1 MSPIFPDLL
10 PHAADAGPQVPVT
23 VLTGFLG
30 SGKTTLLN
38 RLLRLPDLEGVA
50 VVINEFGA
58 VGLDHDLIDHAQEDM
73 VLLANGC
80 ICCTI
85 RGDLVGAFERLAESP
100 AARQGRLRHV
110 VLETTGLADP
120 APILHTLMGDLRI
133 ARRWRLA
140 GVACTVDAVN
150 GMGTLDRQRESVK
163 QVAVADELLVTKTD
177 LADGAAL
184 AGLLARLRTINPTA
198 SISSADQDA
207 LESLRGLLDRSP
219 LAVRVVV
226 DPDYQPLSFRPV
238 LAPPHHHGVHD
249 DGVRTH
255 SIVRDQPLPRE
266 GFLAWLDLVA
276 SMRGDDL
283 LRVKGLVN
291 LEDAPE
297 GPTVIHGVQHIFHP
311 PERLDHWPSDDR
323 RTRIVFITRD
333 IDVASLEETLNV
345 LTRRRRRRPEQPVTV
360 PLPSDT

>member
-1 MSPIFPDLL
+1 MSPIFPVS
-10 PHAADAGPQVPVT
+10 HAADASQQLPVT

-38 RLLRLPDLEGVA
+38 RLLRLPDLEGIA
-50 VVINEFGA
+50 VVINEFGS
-58 VGLDHDLIDHAQEDM
+58 VGLDHDLVDHTQEDM

-133 ARRWRLA
+133 SRRWRLA

-177 LADGAAL
+177 LADGTDL
-184 AGLLARLRTINPTA
+184 DVLLARLRTINPTA
-198 SISSADQDA
+198 SISRADLGA
-207 LESLRGLLDRSP
+207 LESLRGMLDRSP
-219 LAVRVVV
+219 LAIREIV

-238 LAPPHHHGVHD
+238 PAPHHHHAVHD
-249 DGVRTH
+249 DGVRAY
-255 SIVRDQPLPRE
+255 SIVRDEPLPRE
-266 GFLAWLDLVA
+266 GFFAWLDLVA

-291 LEDAPE
+291 LEDTPE
-297 GPTVIHGVQHIFHP
+297 SPTVIHGVQHVFHP
-311 PERLDHWPSDDR
+311 PEQLAHWPSDDR

-345 LTRRRRRRPEQPVTV
+345 MARRRRRRPDQPVTT
-360 PLPSDT
+360 PLPQDT

>member
-1 MSPIFPDLL
+1 MSPIFPALV

-58 VGLDHDLIDHAQEDM
+58 VGLDHDLVDHAQEDM

-85 RGDLVGAFERLAESP
+85 RGDLVGAFERLADSP

-120 APILHTLMGDLRI
+120 APILHTLMGDLRVS
-133 ARRWRLA
+133 RRWRLA

-184 AGLLARLRTINPTA
+184 DGLLARLRTINPTA
-198 SISSADQDA
+198 SISRADQDA

-219 LAVRVVV
+219 CAVREIV

-238 LAPPHHHGVHD
+238 PAPHHHAVHD

-291 LEDAPE
+291 LSDSPE
-297 GPTVIHGVQHIFHP
+297 GPTVIHGVQHVFHP
-311 PERLDHWPSDDR
+311 PELLDHWPSDDR

-360 PLPSDT
+360 PLPRDT